1 MVLPEDIVE
10 KIMKEVHKMRME
22 CVFDEMYEKI
32 HRMRM
37 NEVLDELH
45 EMNVV
50 DEFNG
55 YYFGREE

>member
-1 MVLPEDIVE
+1 
-10 KIMKEVHKMRME
+10 MRME